1 MHDRTLVGGLLRPVA
16 GCRRAKLHSVTIIGG
31 MGEMTGLTLRNS
43 LVYTVAVLVGLAGA
57 TTAQAQWKWLD
68 KNRSVQ
74 YSDIP
79 PPMDTPE
86 RDILQRP
93 KSTAPTAS
101 SAATPALAPA
111 SAASGV
117 AMQPKTAEPE
127 LEAKRRKAEQ
137 DQAARTKADAKA
149 QEERVA
155 ALRTENCNRARSDI
169 RTLDDGGRLA
179 RSNARGEREVL
190 DDRQRADEL
199 RRTRDLIAALCR

>member
-1 MHDRTLVGGLLRPVA
+1 
-16 GCRRAKLHSVTIIGG
+16 
-31 MGEMTGLTLRNS
+31 MTSRTLRNS
-43 LVYTVAVLVGLAGA
+43 LVTMAAVLVGLVGA

-68 KNRSVQ
+68 KSRHVQ

-93 KSTAPTAS
+93 PSVARTA
-101 SAATPALAPA
+101 AAPALPAA
-111 SAASGV
+111 SAASGATV
-117 AMQPKTAEPE
+117 QPKTVEPE

-137 DQAARTKADAKA
+137 DQVARSKADAKVE
-149 QEERVA
+149 EERVA
-155 ALRTENCNRARSDI
+155 ALRTENCNRARADV

-190 DDRQRADEL
+190 DDRQRAEEL

>member
-1 MHDRTLVGGLLRPVA
+1 
-16 GCRRAKLHSVTIIGG
+16 
-31 MGEMTGLTLRNS
+31 MTGRTLRNL
-43 LVYTVAVLVGLAGA
+43 LVYTAAMLVGLAGA
-57 TTAQAQWKWLD
+57 TSAQAQWKWLD

-93 KSTAPTAS
+93 KTTT
-101 SAATPALAPA
+101 TPAVTAAAPAA
-111 SAASGV
+111 SAASGAAV
-117 AMQPKTAEPE
+117 QVKTVEPE
-127 LEAKRRKAEQ
+127 LEAKRRKTEQ
-137 DQAARTKADAKA
+137 DQAARVKAEAKA
-149 QEERVA
+149 EEERVA
-155 ALRTENCNRARSDI
+155 ALRTENCNRARADI

-199 RRTRDLIAALCR
+199 RRTRDLIAALCK